1 MTYYTNIVQFD
12 DEGNDV
18 LFLQRML
25 RLVDCDPGALD
36 ADFGNA
42 TLAAVKEF
50 QADCGLTVDG
60 ICGANTWEKLYNRVA
75 EIQTALNKFGY
86 KLTVDGNVGS
96 SGTATIQAL
105 QNFQSKNGLDTDWI
119 CGPAT
124 SAKLGIKATGKS
136 AVAAQTANTAVAK
149 SPTVKTGSFV
159 GKKFYISQG
168 HGGSDGGASGNG
180 LTESHITLDLGF
192 KVGALLQA
200 KGATVML
207 SRSGDYYKSLN
218 SRTSEANSWGAD
230 YFVSIHE
237 NAFSDTSANGTEVW
251 YYAGSTVGTK
261 MASSVCNSLV
271 STLGSTKRGIKTGD
285 LWEINQTN
293 MPAIL
298 CEGLF
303 ITNPTDASKM
313 DSDADLHKQAVAIV
327 NGLINALA

>member
-1 MTYYTNIVQFD
+1 MNYYTNLVRFGQT
-12 DEGNDV
+12 GADV

-25 RLVDCDPGALD
+25 HIVDCDPGALD
-36 ADFGNA
+36 GDFGNA
-42 TLAAVKEF
+42 TLSATGEF
-50 QADCGLTVDG
+50 QADYGLEVDR
-60 ICGANTWEKLYNRVA
+60 ICGPNTWHQLYDRVA

-86 KLTVDGNVGS
+86 KLVVDGNIGS

-105 QNFQSKNGLDTDWI
+105 QNFQSKNGLETDWI
-119 CGPAT
+119 CGPKT
-124 SAKLGIKATGKS
+124 CAKLGIPEIGKS
-136 AVAAQTANTAVAK
+136 QVAAQTANTAVAK
-149 SPTVKTGSFV
+149 APTVKTGSFS

-180 LTESHITLDLGF
+180 LTEKNITLDLGF

-251 YYAGSTVGTK
+251 YYAGSTVGAK

-303 ITNPTDASKM
+303 ITNPTDAGKM
-313 DSDADLHKQAVAIV
+313 NSDADLHKQAVAIV

>member
-1 MTYYTNIVQFD
+1 MGYDVIVQFN
-12 DEGNDV
+12 DEGSDV

-25 RLVDCDPGALD
+25 RIVDCDPGALD
-36 ADFGNA
+36 GDFGNA
-42 TLAAVKEF
+42 TLAATKEL
-50 QADCGLTVDG
+50 QADYGLAVDG
-60 ICGANTWEKLYNRVA
+60 ICGTNTWRKLYDRVA

-96 SGTATIQAL
+96 SGVATIQAL

-136 AVAAQTANTAVAK
+136 AVVAQTANTAVAK
-149 SPTVKTGSFV
+149 APTVKTGSFS

-180 LTESHITLDLGF
+180 LTEKNITLDLGF

-237 NAFSDTSANGTEVW
+237 NSFSDTSVNGTEIW
-251 YYAGSTVGTK
+251 YYAGSTVGAK

-271 STLGSTKRGIKTGD
+271 STLGSKSRGIKTGD

-303 ITNPTDASKM
+303 ITNPTDAGKM

>member
-1 MTYYTNIVQFD
+1 MNYYTNIVQFN
-12 DEGNDV
+12 DEGDDV

-25 RLVDCDPGALD
+25 RIVDCDPGVLD
-36 ADFGNA
+36 GDFGNA
-42 TLAAVKEF
+42 TAAATGEF
-50 QADCGLTVDG
+50 QADYGLEVDK
-60 ICGANTWEKLYNRVA
+60 ICGPNTWHKLYDRVA

-86 KLTVDGNVGS
+86 KLVVDGNIGS
-96 SGTATIQAL
+96 SGVATIHAL
-105 QNFQSKNGLDTDWI
+105 QNFQSTHGLDTDWI
-119 CGPAT
+119 CGPST

-136 AVAAQTANTAVAK
+136 AVAVQTANTAVAK
-149 SPTVKTGSFV
+149 SPTVKTGSLS

-180 LTESHITLDLGF
+180 LTEKNITLDLGF
-192 KVGALLQA
+192 KVGALLQQ

-237 NAFSDTSANGTEVW
+237 NAFSDTSVNGTEIW
-251 YYAGSTVGTK
+251 YYAGSTVGAK

-271 STLGSTKRGIKTGD
+271 STLGSKSRGIKTGD

-303 ITNPTDASKM
+303 ITNPIDAGKM
-313 DSDADLHKQAVAIV
+313 DSDADLYKQAVAIV
-327 NGLINALA
+327 NGLVDAVS